1 MNNIPVNDVLG
12 FFYSIVSR
20 LFSFINSNS
29 LVKWF
34 VFTPIAAAFLC
45 VIFYFIFDVSH
56 ILDDYKAKHQKYY
69 KGSKKNNFNKR
80 KYKNKEPVKYGEFK
94 HSSPSQYG
102 STGHSAKYYKAL
114 EAAMKRDEENN
125 APHGFN
131 PNSKYYS
138 YHETNNL
145 DNYYRKQEKAKK
157 SERAFNLSNNNVFD
171 IEYED

>member
-56 ILDDYKAKHQKYY
+56 ILDDYKSKHQKFY

-94 HSSPSQYG
+94 KQHSD
-102 STGHSAKYYKAL
+102 KYKKAYN
-114 EAAMKRDEENN
+114 EAQKRDEV
-125 APHGFN
+125 
-131 PNSKYYS
+131 Y
-138 YHETNNL
+138 
-145 DNYYRKQEKAKK
+145 KAKSIK
-157 SERAFNLSNNNVFD
+157 PNYSKAPRSSRKFEKQFD